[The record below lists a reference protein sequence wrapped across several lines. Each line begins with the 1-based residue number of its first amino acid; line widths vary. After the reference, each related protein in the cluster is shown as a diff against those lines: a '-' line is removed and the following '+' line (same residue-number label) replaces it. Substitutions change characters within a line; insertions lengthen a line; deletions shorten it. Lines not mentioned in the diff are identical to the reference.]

1 MPRIS
6 GQQPVGLVDGR
17 SRRLP
22 EGRIRLPETA
32 SQGQLPDIDVRRVV
46 RDHPAQTSER
56 CQVNGYDHSL
66 RCGTECLNRRH
77 VVQNTV
83 ISVAVLAVFI
93 GMTPLRAQPKGE
105 SVTIKGEVVDM
116 WRYLE
121 GGDRG
126 PSKKDCATA
135 CAKAGNP
142 ILVGKMNEQV
152 TGTGTLVKK
161 AGV

>member
-6 GQQPVGLVDGR
+6 GQQPVGLVDGVR
-17 SRRLP
+17 AGFQRDEFGFQKRHRKDNFLTSMSGASCAITLP
-22 EGRIRLPETA
+22 
-32 SQGQLPDIDVRRVV
+32 
-46 RDHPAQTSER
+46 QTSER